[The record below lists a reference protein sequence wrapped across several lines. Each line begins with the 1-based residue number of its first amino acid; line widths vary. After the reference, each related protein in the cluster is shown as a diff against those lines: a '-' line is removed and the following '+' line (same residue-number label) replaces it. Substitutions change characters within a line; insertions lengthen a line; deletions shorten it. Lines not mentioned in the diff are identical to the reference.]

1 MNARWLRI
9 GGTLML
15 GMFVSYIDRT
25 NLSVSLPSVAH
36 DLGFGGASF
45 ATVSGWVLTAFLIGY
60 IFANIFGG
68 IFTSRSDPKKVA
80 IMMMGLWSL
89 STLVTGMAQS
99 IVLLV
104 ICRLILGIAEGIYW
118 PQQSRFVK
126 LWFSPSE
133 LTRANSVIQYYG
145 QFLALGLGFIILTP
159 IHGALGWRNLFYL
172 CGGIGLVIMVPLYAR
187 TLMNTADAP
196 YPEKPADSAQTDRP
210 RLTLEAFG
218 GLSFGLVIFTY
229 LTQGMLFWG
238 ITLWIPLAVKSIGFT
253 GMGQA
258 FGSALPYLAAVVLA
272 VPMAYI
278 SDRTGKR
285 ILIAALGLL
294 IPGCLLLLL
303 PEVNN
308 GYLKLALITIA
319 MGYYAS
325 SFTPNIWSIIQSNV
339 RPHAIGAAAGIVN
352 GVGAGGGG
360 TLAGLMVARIYAS
373 TGSYM
378 SGFMILGGLVALG
391 GLSLLCY
398 GYLRRHRTTDIQGAG
413 IKA

>member
-36 DLGFGGASF
+36 DLGFSGATF

-68 IFTSRSDPKKVA
+68 VFTSRLDPKTVA
-80 IMMMGLWSL
+80 VLMMGLWSV
-89 STLVTGMAQS
+89 STLITGMAQS
-99 IVLLV
+99 VMLLV
-104 ICRLILGIAEGIYW
+104 ICRLVLGVAEGIYW

-126 LWFSPSE
+126 LWFSPNE

-159 IHGALGWRNLFYL
+159 IHAALGWRNLFYL
-172 CGGIGLVIMVPLYAR
+172 CGAIGLFIMVPLYAK
-187 TLMNTADAP
+187 TLLSTADAP
-196 YPEKPADSAQTDRP
+196 YPEKPKDAAAAKP
-210 RLTLEAFG
+210 PKLTLASFG
-218 GLSFGLVIFTY
+218 GVSFVLVIFAY

-238 ITLWIPLAVKSIGFT
+238 ITLWIPMAVKSIGFS

-258 FGSALPYLAAVVLA
+258 FGSALPYLAAVALA
-272 VPMAYI
+272 IPMAYI
-278 SDRTGKR
+278 SDKTGKR

-294 IPGCLLLLL
+294 IPGVLLLLL
-303 PEVNN
+303 PAVDN
-308 GYLKLALITIA
+308 GYLKLALITVA

-339 RPHAIGAAAGIVN
+339 RPHAIGAASGIVN
-352 GVGAGGGG
+352 GIGAGGGG
-360 TLAGLMVARIYAS
+360 TLAGLMVARVYAS

-378 SGFMILGGLVALG
+378 SGFMILGGLVVLG
-391 GLSLLCY
+391 GLSLLLY
-398 GYLRRHRTTDIQGAG
+398 GLIRRNYPLGIQT